1 MKKVMIGILI
11 LIPIIVLVVV
21 ALVSTIISLQAWI
34 AVEDMDVYHKNTQN
48 KAEYL
53 EIELDEVNGIKS
65 FFDYLDVKVLPE
77 RANRY
82 SITWSIAS
90 DLSYTDEDYENS
102 YNAYLEE
109 LDIFNVAFDES
120 YAGFE
125 KPVYENTGK
134 YFAEIS
140 QVLQGK
146 PYKPAELTTDAQKQA
161 LKQEIRNDVKAL
173 VLKVVNPAIMLVDNN
188 GYEVESNTSGNF
200 KISSYCT
207 FTLRVEA
214 EHVSRVVNI
223 KVSGDTVEK
232 VSLNNINDSDDNELI
247 VGESVRLSPLYT
259 PIDSIVSNTIWRS
272 DNESVVT
279 VDQNGVVTAVGVG
292 KANIY
297 VKASK
302 HQSNVDGGD
311 YEYVESTP
319 YEVNVVGGASALFGN
334 TLTTSKSVITF
345 DEIGITSAVAV
356 EGCVIIDNTISLN
369 DDVMIAKV
377 TTNAGTLTINRCDAH
392 AIIIK
397 NHEFYSNESGYVLAV
412 GSIPLRLSI
421 AWADQLCKD
430 PLEDVI
436 WSTSNDSVAM
446 VSNKGEVIGVGNG
459 LVTITATHP
468 RAKGNV
474 LASIIINVQHKIAS
488 LQLKTS
494 NEALAV
500 GIARET
506 VFASERF
513 VSSVAPDEK
522 EANYTYIVVQGE
534 PKDASQQE
542 LRAFYSAF
550 VFEIVSGGDYAY
562 FDSVETNKLIFKDT
576 LEKQGK
582 QEIVVRVSA
591 KYPKYEGV
599 TRDTQKDVTI
609 KAIYGIEVNN
619 IKELRKA
626 ALDQKEYA
634 RREDNVIKPELKFEH
649 IYEPRDERYVMFS
662 HYTSLYNYAVVFG
675 SNIAYETVINPE
687 TGEVEMGTI
696 DEEGNVIAGAVWWDR
711 KVVFYGSV
719 YGNNHMFSALKGQI
733 GEKMCDMMLGNSVM
747 SNLIMRANNLGDN
760 AVITDGSSTKDFSGE
775 CMNIGD
781 ADYDARVLHT
791 YNMRIEYCIF
801 ENAKKF
807 ASIYATDV
815 VIDGC
820 IVRNM
825 SQTGIWAV
833 AEILTH
839 NSGIVEKFEL
849 ENFEME
855 EDEEVWGVR
864 YSDITVN
871 NVIVSNSIGTFAA
884 MQTNAYSKHPDS
896 SIGHRF
902 GETKEESMAYIDE
915 HFRSAGVTPIFRQT
929 GFLDTYNWQ
938 DISNANILDVG
949 NETINNLI
957 ASFTGPMIEHNSAFE
972 KGRIFDDKGTDDEED
987 DTYWFH
993 LGFVFTGTGG
1003 GGLVNEPIVYDVFV
1017 EDPKYYSIYA
1027 RDVKSENPDNFT
1039 VNTAEKLISAMEI
1052 YFYGYSADNGEI
1064 LPDTRYTVDS
1074 ALIAHLHGER

>member
-34 AVEDMDVYHKNTQN
+34 AVEDMNLYYKNTQS

-90 DLSYTDEDYENS
+90 DVSYTDEDYENS

-109 LDIFNVAFDES
+109 LEIFNVAFDES

-134 YFAEIS
+134 YYAEIN

-146 PYKPAELTTDAQKQA
+146 PYKPVELTTDLEKQA

-173 VLKVVNPAIMLVDNN
+173 VLKSVNPAIMLVDNN

-214 EHVSRVVNI
+214 EHISRVVNI

-232 VSLNNINDSDDNELI
+232 VSLNNVNDSDDNELT
-247 VGESVRLSPLYT
+247 VGESMRLSPLYT
-259 PIDSIVSNTIWRS
+259 PIDSIVSNTIWYS

-279 VDQNGVVTAVGVG
+279 VDQNGVITAVGVG

-334 TLTTSKSVITF
+334 VLTTSKHVITF
-345 DEIGITSAVAV
+345 EEIGITSAVAV
-356 EGCVIIDNTISLN
+356 EGCVIVDNTISLN
-369 DDVMIAKV
+369 DDAMIAKV
-377 TTNAGTLTINRCDAH
+377 TTNAGTLTINRCEAH
-392 AIIIK
+392 AIII
-397 NHEFYSNESGYVLAV
+397 NNYDFYSHESGYVLAV
-412 GSIPLRLSI
+412 GDIPLRLSI
-421 AWADQLCKD
+421 SWADQLCGD
-430 PLEDVI
+430 AIEEVI
-436 WSTSNDSVAM
+436 WSTSNEKVAT
-446 VSNKGEVIGVGNG
+446 VSSNGEVRGVGSG

-474 LASIIINVQHKIAS
+474 LAEITINVQNKIAS

-494 NEALAV
+494 NESMAI

-513 VSSVAPDEK
+513 VSSIVPDEK

-534 PKDASQQE
+534 PKDASAQE
-542 LRAFYSAF
+542 LKAFYSAYK
-550 VFEIVSGGDYAY
+550 FEIVSGGDFAY
-562 FDSVETNKLIFKDT
+562 FDSVETNKLIFTDA

-582 QEIVVRVSA
+582 QEIVIRVSA

-599 TRDTQKDVTI
+599 TRDTQKEVTI

-619 IKELRKA
+619 IKELRQA
-626 ALDQKEYA
+626 AINQKEYA
-634 RREDNVIKPELKFEH
+634 LREDNVIKPELKFEH
-649 IYEPRDERYVMFS
+649 VYEPRNERYVMFS

-675 SNIAYETVINPE
+675 SNIAYETVINEE
-687 TGEVEMGTI
+687 TGKTEMGTI
-696 DEEGNVIAGAVWWDR
+696 DEEGNVIPGQISWD
-711 KVVFYGSV
+711 KKIVFYGSV

-733 GEKMCDMMLGNSVM
+733 GEKMADMMLGNSVM

-781 ADYDARVLHT
+781 ADYDARIMHT
-791 YNMRIEYCIF
+791 YNIKIEYCIF

-825 SQTGIWAV
+825 SQTGIWSV

-839 NSGIVEKFEL
+839 GTEIQEKYEL
-849 ENFEME
+849 EGFEME
-855 EDEEVWGVR
+855 EDEKVWGVR

-884 MQTNAYSKHPDS
+884 MQTNAYSKHVDS
-896 SIGHRF
+896 SIGYRF
-902 GETKEESMAYIDE
+902 GETREESMAYLDE
-915 HFRSAGVTPIFRQT
+915 HFRSAVVTPTFRQT

-957 ASFTGPMIEHNSAFE
+957 ANFTGPMIENNSAFE
-972 KGRIFDDKGTDDEED
+972 KGRIFKEGDKEKGEE

-993 LGFVFTGTGG
+993 LSFVFTGTGG
-1003 GGLVNEPIVYDVFV
+1003 GGLVNEPIVYDMIV
-1017 EDPKYYSIYA
+1017 EDPRYYSIYA
-1027 RDVKSENPDNFT
+1027 RDIKNENPSNT
-1039 VNTAEKLISAMEI
+1039 VVNLAERTIGGMEI

-1074 ALIAHLHGER
+1074 ALISHLHGER